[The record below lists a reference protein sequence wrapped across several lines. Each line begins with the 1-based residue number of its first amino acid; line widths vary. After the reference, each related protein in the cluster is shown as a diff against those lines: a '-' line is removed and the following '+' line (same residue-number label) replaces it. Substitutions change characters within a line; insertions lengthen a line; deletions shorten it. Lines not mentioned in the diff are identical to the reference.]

1 MTSSPPH
8 RTLTGAED
16 HVTQTPLRRRY
27 AVAGTG
33 HRAWMY
39 IDAILGAHAEVA
51 ELVAWCE
58 PNPGRMDYYDEQVAE
73 ITEHGEPGRAGGSPL
88 PRYAPDQL
96 EKMIAEERVD
106 VGVVTSPNYT
116 HADLVSRTLA
126 PSGSPAGRSR
136 PCELRG
142 VAA

>member
-1 MTSSPPH
+1 
-8 RTLTGAED
+8 
-16 HVTQTPLRRRY
+16 
-27 AVAGTG
+27 
-33 HRAWMY
+33 MY

-58 PNPGRMDYYDEQVAE
+58 PNAGRMDYYDEQVAE
-73 ITEHGEPGRAGGSPL
+73 ITEHREPGRAGGSPL

-106 VGVVTSPNYT
+106 VVVVTSPDYT

-126 PSGSPAGRSR
+126 PSGLSAGRLR
-136 PCELRG
+136 PW
-142 VAA
+142 